1 MAMKVHD
8 DAIRQSYHDSIPL
21 NRYGTER
28 EIAEAIHF
36 LISDKASYINGQ
48 VLSVDGGF
56 ESTGIGLPDLRAKQA
71 ILDDYRITR
80 HTSNAFASP

>member
-1 MAMKVHD
+1 MCIRDRAKAVHTP
-8 DAIRQSYHDSIPL
+8 AIRADYHDTIPL

-56 ESTGIGLPDLRAKQA
+56 ESTGIGLPDLRAKQG
-71 ILDDYRITR
+71 
-80 HTSNAFASP
+80 NA